1 MTSVESPTRTAVQP
15 VDDAAPPRPSGAV
28 AAAGRETPVRTLVT
42 PDRPTGDD
50 ELGRA
55 PDAAFLAEVVTH
67 RQAETP
73 FCLGLFGADG
83 SGKSFF
89 LEQVMQA
96 VAAISAG
103 AAAVGEAS
111 PFLSD
116 VLVVRVDASRDG
128 DPGACLADAVFAG
141 LALPWPALAAE
152 LSHAGAD
159 PLEAA
164 HEAAARLDDARRRL
178 DTERQGLEALGG
190 REARLVEGVLET
202 PGSRVDG
209 YARANRS
216 RIERALRQFGFS
228 VADPVGTYK
237 DLVREGAES
246 DGWAGRLGLGLRALW
261 AYQGQGRLLGL
272 AVLFALLAWAL
283 RLAQAN
289 QQSWIGSLRETGDKA
304 GPVADW
310 AQAHLFW
317 LTPLHTG
324 ALLVALAALA
334 WAAVRAARFLQPI
347 LKGVS
352 LLRHDLDQ
360 RRRDIKG
367 HLAHQTRRVDGLTA
381 EVEAAAQHAAKA
393 ERRAGARPLAGSNP
407 PKRSGSPTPTET
419 ARALAVAFFRDLEAA
434 MTAPAEADPLP
445 VPRVDGPAAGT
456 VPRRSAPRRI
466 VVAVDGLD
474 RRPSEAAA
482 RFLDAARDLLGAGV
496 VTVAAAGH
504 AHLAAGFAE
513 TDPAFALAQIARCV
527 QLAYRVDGVG
537 GTEAARTAYAARLL
551 EGTPSPRR
559 NPAEGIDPRRSSLDS
574 PWRPREVQTVAALSA
589 FAGDTPRAVKHFVN
603 VYRVARG
610 DPHLRDAPP
619 PVFTALA
626 LALAL
631 DAHGFPDDLAALERA
646 SHGEPASESTVLR
659 RALAVAREASGE
671 PVELGQAQRGLDV
684 ARRYTTRT

>member
-1 MTSVESPTRTAVQP
+1 MTSVESPTRTATPP
-15 VDDAAPPRPSGAV
+15 VTEAASPRSPGV
-28 AAAGRETPVRTLVT
+28 APA
-42 PDRPTGDD
+42 DRATTARALITADQPTGDD

-55 PDAAFLAEVVTH
+55 LDAAFLAEVVTH

-73 FCLGLFGADG
+73 FCVGLFGAAG

-89 LEQVMQA
+89 LDQMMQA
-96 VAAISAG
+96 VAALSTG
-103 AAAVGEAS
+103 AAAVGEAG
-111 PFLSD
+111 PFLSE
-116 VLVVRVDASRDG
+116 VLVVRVDAAREG
-128 DPGACLADAVFAG
+128 DPGACLADAVLAG
-141 LALPWPALAAE
+141 LLAPWPALAAD

-164 HEAAARLDDARRRL
+164 HDAGERLNDARRRL
-178 DTERQGLEALGG
+178 DTERQGLDALGG

-228 VADPVGTYK
+228 VADPIGTYK

-246 DGWAGRLGLGLRALW
+246 DGWAGRLGLGLRSLW
-261 AYQGQGRLLGL
+261 AYQGQGRLLIL
-272 AVLFALLAWAL
+272 AVLFALLAWGL
-283 RLAQAN
+283 QLAQDD
-289 QQSWIGSLRETGDKA
+289 QQSWIGSLRQTGDKA

-310 AQAHLFW
+310 AQAHVSW
-317 LTPLHTG
+317 VAPLHTG
-324 ALLVALAALA
+324 ALSLALAALA

-360 RRRDIKG
+360 RRREIKG
-367 HLAHQTRRVDGLTA
+367 HLAHQTRRVDGLAA
-381 EVEAAAQHAAKA
+381 EVEAAAQHAATA
-393 ERRAGARPLAGSNP
+393 ERRAGSSQLAGS
-407 PKRSGSPTPTET
+407 RLPTRFGDPTQT
-419 ARALAVAFFRDLEAA
+419 DAPHAMAVALFSDLGMA
-434 MTAPAEADPLP
+434 MTAPAEANVLSAPSL
-445 VPRVDGPAAGT
+445 DGSARGSL
-456 VPRRSAPRRI
+456 PRRSAPRRI
-466 VVAVDGLD
+466 VVAIDGLD
-474 RRPSEAAA
+474 RRSAESAAA
-482 RFLDAARDLLGAGV
+482 FLATARDLFGAGI
-496 VTVAAAGH
+496 VTVVAAGH
-504 AHLAAGFAE
+504 AHLATGFGE
-513 TDPAFALAQIARCV
+513 TDPAFALAQLARCV
-527 QLAYRVDGVG
+527 QLAYRIDGASG
-537 GTEAARTAYAARLL
+537 SEAARTAYATRLI
-551 EGTPSPRR
+551 EGSPSPRR
-559 NPAEGIDPRRSSLDS
+559 SPVEEVDTRRSSLDR
-574 PWRPREVQTVAALSA
+574 PWRPREAQTVAALSV

-626 LALAL
+626 MALAL

-646 SHGEPASESTVLR
+646 SQGEPVSESTVLR

-684 ARRYTTRT
+684 ARRYSTRI

>member
-1 MTSVESPTRTAVQP
+1 MTSVESATRTATPP
-15 VDDAAPPRPSGAV
+15 VTEAAPPRPSAAGAP
-28 AAAGRETPVRTLVT
+28 AGRETPVRALVT

-55 PDAAFLAEVVTH
+55 ADAAFLAEVVMH

-73 FCLGLFGADG
+73 FCLGLFGAAG

-89 LEQVMQA
+89 LDRMMQA
-96 VAAISAG
+96 VTAIGAG
-103 AAAVGEAS
+103 AAGTGVAG

-116 VLVVRVDASRDG
+116 VLVVRVDAARGG
-128 DPGACLADAVFAG
+128 DAGTCLADAVFE
-141 LALPWPALAAE
+141 ALSSAWPTLAAD

-159 PLEAA
+159 PQEAA
-164 HEAAARLDDARRRL
+164 RDAAESLNDARRRL

-246 DGWAGRLGLGLRALW
+246 DGWAGRLGLGLRSLW
-261 AYQGQGRLLGL
+261 AYRGQGRLIVL
-272 AVLFALLAWAL
+272 AILFALLAGGL
-283 RLAQAN
+283 QLAQAN
-289 QQSWIGSLRETGDKA
+289 QQGWIGSLRETGDKA
-304 GPVADW
+304 GAIADW
-310 AQAHLFW
+310 AQAHVAW
-317 LTPLHTG
+317 LAPLHTA
-324 ALLVALAALA
+324 ALVVALAALA

-367 HLAHQTRRVDGLTA
+367 QLAHQTRRVDGLTA
-381 EVEAAAQHAAKA
+381 EVEAAAQRAAKA
-393 ERRAGARPLAGSNP
+393 ERRAGARPLAGASP
-407 PKRSGSPTPTET
+407 PKRSGSLTP
-419 ARALAVAFFRDLEAA
+419 ADAPRAMAVAFFRDLAAA
-434 MTAPAEADPLP
+434 MAAPAEAA
-445 VPRVDGPAAGT
+445 VPSLDGPAAGT
-456 VPRRSAPRRI
+456 VAARSAPRRI
-466 VVAVDGLD
+466 VVAIDGLD

-482 RFLDAARDLLGAGV
+482 VFLDAARELFGV
-496 VTVAAAGH
+496 GFVTVFAAGH
-504 AHLAAGFAE
+504 AHLAAGFGE
-513 TDPAFALAQIARCV
+513 TDPAFALSQIARCV
-527 QLAYRVDGVG
+527 QLAYRVDGAS

-551 EGTPSPRR
+551 EGTPAPTRS
-559 NPAEGIDPRRSSLDS
+559 PAEAVDVRRSSLDR
-574 PWRPREVQTVAALSA
+574 PWRPREAQTVAALSV
-589 FAGDTPRAVKHFVN
+589 FAGETPRAVKHFVN

-626 LALAL
+626 MALAL
-631 DAHGFPDDLAALERA
+631 DAHGFPEDLAALERA

-671 PVELGQAQRGLDV
+671 LVELGQAQRALDV
-684 ARRYTTRT
+684 ARRYSTRS